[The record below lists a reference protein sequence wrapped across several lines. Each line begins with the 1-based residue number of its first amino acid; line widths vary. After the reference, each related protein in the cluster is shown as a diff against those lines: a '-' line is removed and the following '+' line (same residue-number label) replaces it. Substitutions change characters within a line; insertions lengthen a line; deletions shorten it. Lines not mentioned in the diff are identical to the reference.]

1 MRLEIRIRGLLIAGA
16 VLAATTAFSAPR
28 AITKTELV
36 RRTQELMDAVAPGNP
51 APFRKYFADDCLM
64 FDEKGRSMD
73 KAKLVADVQPLPKG
87 YSGSI
92 RVKNAASRIHGD
104 TAILSYDMDETET
117 IFGQVLTARYHS
129 TDTWMYRKGRW
140 QIIASQVLRYYEDPA
155 AGKSD
160 PQRLADLAGTYE
172 LAPGVTMAVTVEDG
186 RLYAQRTGRA
196 REELVPEGGE
206 IFFRRGVEG
215 RRLFHV
221 GENGKV
227 DALIDRRNNEDVIW
241 KKV

>member
-140 QIIASQVLRYYEDPA
+140 QIIAS
-155 AGKSD
+155 
-160 PQRLADLAGTYE
+160 
-172 LAPGVTMAVTVEDG
+172 
-186 RLYAQRTGRA
+186 
-196 REELVPEGGE
+196 
-206 IFFRRGVEG
+206 
-215 RRLFHV
+215 
-221 GENGKV
+221 
-227 DALIDRRNNEDVIW
+227 
-241 KKV
+241 